1 MNLMELKA
9 KLETLGLPVQYQSFA
24 TGHVPELPYIIFYE
38 DDSDNFFA
46 DNSNYYDG
54 LNVVC
59 ELYSDEKDI
68 ELETKVQKLFFDN
81 EIEYNSQQ
89 TFIDSENMYLKAY
102 SVSIIFDS
110 LSLADVEEKEIDK
123 TKLQMLVNY
132 AESLNAD
139 LYETDSFSK
148 LQTVTAYAKALLV
161 DADAT
166 QDEVNESED
175 ELLSALNNLVLL
187 IIEIDKT
194 ALHEQID
201 YADSLTASSYTQ
213 ETWALLAFALD
224 SAKKVYDDENA
235 KQVDVNSAL
244 TSLFKTINGLTK
256 PEDGYEKGRNL
267 YAPLYWQAQGSEG
280 GLDTFT
286 GEIDSYISHDYAHSN
301 FIEIP
306 ASASYTV
313 FNTNSSDSY
322 YILYYTK
329 DKKYIS
335 YEYMYNLRN
344 GKLNNIP
351 RLASFMRIQTNKQ
364 TPSSLLINKTKIE
377 WDSTTAYTIAPE
389 DIPYNTLTQI

>member
-1 MNLMELKA
+1 MNLMEFKSE
-9 KLETLGLPVQYQSFA
+9 LETLGLPIQYQAFA
-24 TGHVPELPYIIFYE
+24 TGHAPELPYIIFYE

-59 ELYSDEKDI
+59 ELYSDEKDL
-68 ELETKVQKLFFDN
+68 ELETKLQKLFFDN

-89 TFIDSENMYLKAY
+89 TYIDSENMYLKAY
-102 SVSIIFDS
+102 SVSIIFDA
-110 LSLADVEEKEIDK
+110 LADVKEKEIDK
-123 TKLQMLVNY
+123 TRLQMLSNY
-132 AESLNAD
+132 AESLSED
-139 LYETDSFSK
+139 LYETDSFNK

-161 DADAT
+161 DSDAT
-166 QDEVNESED
+166 QDEVDESED
-175 ELLSALNNLVLL
+175 ELLTALNSLVL
-187 IIEIDKT
+187 IVVEVDKT
-194 ALHEQID
+194 ALKQQID

-267 YAPLYWQAQGSEG
+267 YAPLYWQAQGFDG
-280 GLDTFT
+280 QINTIT
-286 GEIDSYISHDYAHSN
+286 GEIDSYIYSDYAYSN

-306 ASASYTV
+306 SVAVYTV
-313 FNTNSSDSY
+313 FNTSGSDSY
-322 YILYYTK
+322 YILFYTK
-329 DKKYIS
+329 DKEYIS
-335 YEYMYNLRN
+335 YEYMYDSKN
-344 GKLNNIP
+344 GKLINIP
-351 RLASFMRIQTNKQ
+351 RRASFMRIQTNKQ

-377 WDSTTAYTIAPE
+377 WDEQTDYTIAPE
-389 DIPYNTLTQI
+389 DIPYNQLTQI